1 MKEQKPKEASV
12 GNSSG
17 VTPRAFFT
25 GLVCSALVSGGT
37 QYGEIFLRSSRMS
50 DDFSTGGALF
60 IFFFLVAGVNV
71 LLKLMGRQR
80 AFTPAELILI
90 YVMMMTSCAIT
101 EWADPLPD
109 PLMATLPYF
118 ATPRTTGRI

>member
-1 MKEQKPKEASV
+1 MKEQKRRATSG

-17 VTPRAFFT
+17 VTARAFFT
-25 GLVCSALVSGGT
+25 GLVCSALVGGGT

-71 LLKLMGRQR
+71 LLKLMGPRV
-80 AFTPAELILI
+80 AFTPTELILI
-90 YVMMMTSCAIT
+90 YVMMMTACAIT
-101 EWADPLPD
+101 GMGLTHYQIP
-109 PLMATLPYF
+109 
-118 ATPRTTGRI
+118 